1 MDISTAR
8 TRGFLFCKSLPLASR
23 GFHILYDRKNAA
35 NGRKNLKQLQHNWPY
50 MSNSVSLKRITG
62 GINGGLINDAT
73 LKSLDFKRDLL
84 FPLSLL
90 LCNTRPVGRQVVNS
104 F

>member
-1 MDISTAR
+1 VAHGI
-8 TRGFLFCKSLPLASR
+8 
-23 GFHILYDRKNAA
+23 
-35 NGRKNLKQLQHNWPY
+35 KNLQQLQHNWQY
-50 MSNSVSLKRITG
+50 MSNSLSLKRITG

-73 LKSLDFKRDLL
+73 LRSLDFKRDFL

-90 LCNTRPVGRQVVNS
+90 LCNTRPVGRQVVKL

>member
-1 MDISTAR
+1 MVCFVNPLCVI
-8 TRGFLFCKSLPLASR
+8 LLASR
-23 GFHILYDRKNAA
+23 DCFYTYDRKNVAH
-35 NGRKNLKQLQHNWPY
+35 GRKNLKQLQHNWPY
-50 MSNSVSLKRITG
+50 MSNSLSLKRITG

-73 LKSLDFKRDLL
+73 LRSLDFKRDLL

-90 LCNTRPVGRQVVNS
+90 LCNTRPVGRQVIKL